1 MPCADETPPGTD
13 GAARLRALLA
23 GVPLPAKANLRTRW
37 ARDPD
42 RQATYVSVPNP
53 LAELPA

>member
-1 MPCADETPPGTD
+1 VPG

-42 RQATYVSVPNP
+42 RAAPYVAVANP
-53 LAELPA
+53 LADLAAGL